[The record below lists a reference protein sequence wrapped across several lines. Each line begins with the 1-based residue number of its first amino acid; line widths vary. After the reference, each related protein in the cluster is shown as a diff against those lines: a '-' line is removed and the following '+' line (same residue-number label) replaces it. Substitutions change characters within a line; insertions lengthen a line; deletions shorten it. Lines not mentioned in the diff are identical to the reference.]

1 MLRNNSDGMAA
12 TPSEPQTR
20 PMTMG
25 RPTASDAKS
34 RCSSGMN
41 VKPQGLRTP
50 VEYFKCTRMRSFSS
64 KNGATKAIFAP
75 PQPRMI

>member
-1 MLRNNSDGMAA
+1 MLRNKSDGTAA
-12 TPSEPQTR
+12 TPSEPQTS
-20 PMTMG
+20 PMTIG
-25 RPTASDAKS
+25 RPSALDAKS

-64 KNGATKAIFAP
+64 KNGAAKATFAP
-75 PQPRMI
+75 PQPRMS